1 MKYSSASLF
10 ASVVLSFAATPF
22 AATPLAVAQPPAH
35 AHHHGEHGDQA
46 AAHGDADA
54 EVERPKIFLDKSPR
68 IVEYQ
73 LGRLDNRRLLLVERS
88 TDDAKYAPVYEA
100 ILTRSGISPQFRD
113 EALDALVK
121 LRELVKLPESDAASV
136 LLDAIDGLP
145 VESRQE
151 QQTFAQIASMLLDLP
166 AETLGEKRA
175 TLADAARSGA
185 GPIRGVG
192 FAGLIVA
199 GASDKAWEIAESDDQ
214 ATLAWLE
221 GVTRVPGRRSRN
233 DQRDRVVSLTDGA
246 HPIPV
251 RQAAVTTLAVIPKGQ
266 ADTFTT
272 VAKMIGEPELRDAA
286 VRTLLKVPD
295 TARDDT
301 LAAELVKRLVAHAEA
316 TPKEDR
322 TNDAFIDAM
331 QLADQL
337 FTRLPVD
344 AARAA
349 RERLREITVRVVRIR
364 TVEEEMRYDLPYFA
378 VEAGRPVQL
387 VLQNED
393 LMPHNLVIT
402 TPESLQDVAQAGL
415 AVGPRGGW
423 QGKPYVPESPQV
435 LFATGMVQPHQQER
449 LTFDAPSEPGEYPYV
464 CTFPQHWY
472 RMYGVMVVVEDL
484 DAWLQDPV
492 EPENPIGS
500 NRSFVQ
506 SWTVDD
512 FRDDLQSGLRGRSP
526 EIGQRL
532 FAEASCFGC
541 HRIGDEGGVIG
552 PRLDETFE
560 RWKGDTVAVLREI
573 LEPSHRIDDQYA
585 MHLVLT
591 ADGQTISGIVVK
603 EDRDAVTLLTNPES
617 PEPTVIEKDDIE
629 EMVKS
634 STSMMPKALLDQ
646 YTRDEVLEILAYIKS
661 SQR

>member
-1 MKYSSASLF
+1 MKYSSALTF
-10 ASVVLSFAATPF
+10 PLVVAWLAFIP
-22 AATPLAVAQPPAH
+22 PAVAQTSGDGH
-35 AHHHGEHGDQA
+35 RHDHDGHRHERDGSHGSAE
-46 AAHGDADA
+46 AD
-54 EVERPKIFLDKSPR
+54 VERPKIFLDKSPR

-73 LGRLDNRRLLLVERS
+73 LGRLDNQRLLLVERS
-88 TDDAKYAPVYEA
+88 TDDVKYAPVYEA
-100 ILTRSGISPQFRD
+100 ILKRAGISPQFRD
-113 EALDALVK
+113 EALEALVK
-121 LRELVKLPESDAASV
+121 LRESDPASV

-145 VESRQE
+145 VESRQAR
-151 QQTFAQIASMLLDLP
+151 QTFAQLTSMLLALP
-166 AETLGEKRA
+166 DKTLAEKRA
-175 TLADAARSGA
+175 ALIDVSRSAKGA
-185 GPIRGVG
+185 IRGVG

-199 GASDKAWEIAESDDQ
+199 GFSDTAWEIAGTDEE
-214 ATLAWLE
+214 ATLAWLD
-221 GVTRVPGRRSRN
+221 GVARVPARELRN
-233 DQRDRVVSLTDGA
+233 AQRDRVVTRTAGE
-246 HPIPV
+246 HPFRV
-251 RQAAVTTLAVIPKGQ
+251 RRSAVATLAVIPKAQ
-266 ADTFTT
+266 AEAFTT
-272 VAKMIGEPELRDAA
+272 VAAMFRVPELRDAA
-286 VRTLLKVPD
+286 VRTLLQVPD
-295 TARDDT
+295 EARDDAV
-301 LAAELVKRLVAHAEA
+301 AAELVRELVAHAES

-322 TNDAFIDAM
+322 TSDEFVDAM

-337 FTRLPVD
+337 LPRLPVD
-344 AARAA
+344 AARAV

-378 VEAGRPVQL
+378 AEAGRPVQL

-402 TPESLQDVAQAGL
+402 TPDSLKDVAEAGL

-423 QGKPYVPESPQV
+423 EGKPYVPESPQV
-435 LFATGMVQPHQQER
+435 LFATGTVQPHQQQR

-500 NRSFVQ
+500 NRSFVR

-512 FRDDLQSGLRGRSP
+512 FRDDLESALRGRSP
-526 EIGQRL
+526 EIGQTL
-532 FAEASCFGC
+532 FAEASCLGC
-541 HRIGDEGGVIG
+541 HRVGDEGGVIG
-552 PRLDETFE
+552 PRLDETFQ
-560 RWKGDTVAVLREI
+560 RWKGDIVAVLREI
-573 LEPSHRIDDQYA
+573 LEPSHRIDDRYA

-617 PEPTVIEKDDIE
+617 PEPTVIEVDDIE

-646 YTRDEVLEILAYIKS
+646 YTRDEVLEILAYIRNR
-661 SQR
+661 QR